1 MPARR
6 PVAATTLHLLAPAVP
21 TPQRTSRFEPHDV
34 IDLTVRSDDRLLLTV
49 EEAADRLGIGRSLM
63 YELIGDGQV
72 SSIRVGRLRRV
83 PLDALTEYV
92 AAMRHQAHLPDPA
105 A

>member
-1 MPARR
+1 MPVR
-6 PVAATTLHLLAPAVP
+6 
-21 TPQRTSRFEPHDV
+21 TPNAPHDV
-34 IDLTVRSDDRLLLTV
+34 IDLNVRGNNRLLLTV

-72 SSIRVGRLRRV
+72 ASIRVGRLRRV
-83 PLDALTEYV
+83 PAEALAEYV
-92 AAMRHQAHLPDPA
+92 AALRHPEPSPDSA